1 MKPLK
6 IIGGGLAGLSLGIKL
21 RQAGVPVTVME
32 AGQYPRHRVCGEFLS
47 GHGRELL
54 QGLGVYELARQA
66 GALEAKTTRF
76 YLGDRVSPLLEL
88 PSPAFCFSRYR
99 LDELLAQTFVGL
111 GGHLQTGVRYL
122 GDYGEGVIRA
132 TGRQVQTEVEG
143 WRWIGLKAHARNVTL
158 DADLEMHLLPDG
170 YVGLC
175 RIEGGEV
182 NVCGLF
188 RTKEAQPNLRNSWRY
203 LLSGQKNSTLTEKLS
218 QDCFIEESFCVVA
231 ALPIQQYKVG
241 KLPGIGVG
249 DSVGMI
255 PPVTGNGMSLAIES
269 ALNAAPTLIDYSAER
284 FSWATAEALARQGH
298 NKQYGARLRWAGRLQ
313 AGIFLPYLRPVLF
326 SSVSHVPSLF
336 RLWFKLTHS

>member
-54 QGLGVYELARQA
+54 QELGVYEPAMQA

-76 YLGDRVSPLLEL
+76 YLGDQVSPLLEL

-99 LDELLAQTFVGL
+99 LDELMARIFVEL
-111 GGHLQTGVRYL
+111 GGDLQTGVRYQ
-122 GDYGEGVIRA
+122 GEYGEGVIRA

-143 WRWIGLKAHARNVTL
+143 WRWIGLKAHARNVSL
-158 DADLEMHLLPDG
+158 DADLEMHLMPDG

-188 RTKEAQPNLRNSWRY
+188 RTKEPQPNLRNTWRN
-203 LLSGQKNSTLTEKLS
+203 LLSGQINSTLSKKCS

-231 ALPIQQYKVG
+231 ALPIQQYMLG

-249 DSVGMI
+249 DSMAMI

-269 ALNAAPTLIDYSAER
+269 ALNVASALINYSAER
-284 FSWATAEALARQGH
+284 ITWQTAEALARQSY

-313 AGIFLPYLRPVLF
+313 AGIFMPYLRPVLF
-326 SSVSHVPSLF
+326 SSVSRVPSLF